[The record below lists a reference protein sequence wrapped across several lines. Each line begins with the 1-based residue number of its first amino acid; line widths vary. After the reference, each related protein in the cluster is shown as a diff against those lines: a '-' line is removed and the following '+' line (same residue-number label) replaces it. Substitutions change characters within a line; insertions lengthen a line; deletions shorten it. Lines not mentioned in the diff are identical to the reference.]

1 MVTVRIVV
9 RELADV
15 GEEVLRLREWVG
27 ESTEGVAESSRWERL
42 VDTEGAF
49 VIEGRCVNEVVNIWL
64 LDAVWETVLSPF
76 VFVADEYRVTLVV
89 IGID

>member
-1 MVTVRIVV
+1 MN
-9 RELADV
+9 
-15 GEEVLRLREWVG
+15 
-27 ESTEGVAESSRWERL
+27 TEGV
-42 VDTEGAF
+42 F